1 MKVSRE
7 EVLHIARLARIA
19 LDESEITRLSEQLSN
34 LLENFEVLQQVNTD
48 DVPPTA
54 QSVALESVMRE
65 DEVTPSFPPKDIL
78 ANAPRRDED
87 CFRVKPVLE

>member
-1 MKVSRE
+1 MKISRE
-7 EVLHIARLARIA
+7 EVLHIARLARVG
-19 LDESEITRLSEQLSN
+19 LSEDEITRLSEQLSN

-54 QSVALESVMRE
+54 QSVALQSVMRE
-65 DEVTPSFPPKDIL
+65 DEVAPSFPPEDIL
-78 ANAPRRDED
+78 ANAPQREED

>member
-1 MKVSRE
+1 MKISRE
-7 EVLHIARLARIA
+7 EVLHIARLARVA
-19 LDESEITRLSEQLSN
+19 LTEDEITRLSEQLSN
-34 LLENFEVLQQVNTD
+34 LLENFEILQQVDTT

-54 QSVALESVMRE
+54 QSVALQSIMRD
-65 DEVTPSFPPKDIL
+65 DEVTPSFSPEDIL

>member
-1 MKVSRE
+1 MKLSRE
-7 EVLHIARLARIA
+7 EVLHIAQLARIA
-19 LDESEITRLSEQLSN
+19 LSEDEITRLSEQLSN
-34 LLENFEVLQQVNTD
+34 LLENFEILQQVNTD

-54 QSVALESVMRE
+54 QSVDLLSVMRG
-65 DEVTPSFPPKDIL
+65 DKVVASYPLGDIL